1 MKPSFALL
9 SAALLLPFAA
19 AKQGRSALHAF
30 QRADKVK
37 EAFNEKLSARAAA
50 AAAAAVPLEQPS
62 LRKRAS
68 PFATNATQ
76 STDQLLPLPIVPTH

>member
-37 EAFNEKLSARAAA
+37 EAFNERLSARAAA
-50 AAAAAVPLEQPS
+50 AARLEQPS